1 MKFGSQLQE
10 ILYPE
15 WRFYYLD
22 YDGLKRML
30 KERLN
35 DFTEK
40 DEAKFVE
47 FLEKELE
54 KVYTFQTVKLG
65 EINRRVEFSERT
77 VQKLS
82 KGSDA
87 SEQDYAD
94 VEEDINRVIAEVN
107 ELAKFT
113 RLNYSGFLKII
124 KKHDKHTTYSL
135 KPMFMVRLNARPF
148 YKENF
153 DTLLLKL
160 SKLYDIVRNC
170 GQAGSNKSAA
180 PAGGSQNFI
189 RQTTKYWVHP
199 DNVMEVKLLILKYL
213 PVLVYNAK
221 EGGDFNPA
229 VSSVYFDNESFDLY
243 TGRLEKSEGAEAIR
257 LRWYGNSSNN
267 EIFVERK
274 THREDWTGE
283 KSVKERFPLKE
294 KYINDYLR
302 GDFTMDNTIQ
312 KLRERGAKSEKELKE
327 LEQLSS
333 EIQYNVIT
341 KKLNPTIRTFYN
353 RTAFQLPGDA
363 RVRISLDTELTLI
376 REDNLDNVER
386 SGKNW
391 RRTDIDTDYPFSQ
404 LADADVCRFPYA
416 VLEVKLQT
424 QHGTEPPHWVTN
436 LVESHL
442 VESVPKFSKYIH
454 GVSTL
459 LESRVSLLPFW
470 LPQMD
475 KDIRKSPNRE
485 LLSIKDSGSSHSNED
500 RASSYGS
507 SRRNRSSRHQE
518 PEIQVVV
525 DGSYQRTDSS
535 RSRGRELTDAEY
547 DENAPLLRESRS
559 RSRKANGAGFF
570 SGLFNRSRTPSPDT
584 PKVRQPAKRIAIPV
598 RVEPKVFFANERTFL
613 SWLHF
618 TIVLGGLALG
628 LLNFGDSVG
637 QISGVLFTLISM
649 GVMIYSLVLYQWR
662 AEQIR
667 QRRAGPYDDRFG
679 PVILV
684 VVLFFAV
691 CINFYLKFTS
701 NSISKP

>member
-15 WRFYYLD
+15 WRFYYLE
-22 YDGLKRML
+22 YDGLKRVL
-30 KERLN
+30 KERLS
-35 DFTEK
+35 DTFTEK

-54 KVYTFQTVKLG
+54 KVYTFQTVKRG
-65 EINRRVEFSERT
+65 EINRRVEFSEQT
-77 VQKLS
+77 VKKLA
-82 KGSDA
+82 KDTEASD
-87 SEQDYAD
+87 QDYAD

-124 KKHDKHTTYSL
+124 KKHDKHTTYAL

-160 SKLYDIVRNC
+160 SKLYDIVRNR
-170 GQAGSNKSAA
+170 GQSGTSKSSA

-213 PVLVYNAK
+213 PVLVFNAK
-221 EGGDFNPA
+221 EGGDLNPA
-229 VSSVYFDNESFDLY
+229 VSSVYFDNEAFDLY

-294 KYINDYLR
+294 KYINSYLQGDY
-302 GDFTMDNTIQ
+302 TMDNTIQ

-327 LEQLSS
+327 LEQLAS

-341 KKLNPTIRTFYN
+341 KKLAPTVRTFYN

-376 REDNLDNVER
+376 REDNLDGVER
-386 SGKNW
+386 SGSNW

-404 LADADVCRFPYA
+404 LADSDICRFPYA

-424 QHGTEPPHWVTN
+424 QHGTEPPHWVSN

-485 LLSIKDSGSSHSNED
+485 LLSIRDSGSSHSNED
-500 RASSYGS
+500 RNSSYGS
-507 SRRNRSSRHQE
+507 SRRNRSSRRE
-518 PEIQVVV
+518 DPEIQVVV
-525 DGSYQRTDSS
+525 DGSYQRNDSKQKV
-535 RSRGRELTDAEY
+535 RESIDGEY
-547 DENAPLLRESRS
+547 DESAPLLRESRS
-559 RSRKANGAGFF
+559 RSRKTNGSGFF
-570 SGLFNRSRTPSPDT
+570 SGLFNRSRTPSPENS
-584 PKVRQPAKRIAIPV
+584 KARQPAKRIAIPV

-628 LLNFGDSVG
+628 LLNFGDTVG

-649 GVMIYSLVLYQWR
+649 GVMIYSLILYQWR
-662 AEQIR
+662 ADQIR
-667 QRRAGPYDDRFG
+667 QRKAGPYDDRFG
-679 PVILV
+679 PVVLV

-691 CINFYLKFTS
+691 CVNFYLKFTS
-701 NSISKP
+701 NSAKP

>member
-1 MKFGSQLQE
+1 MKFGTQLKE
-10 ILYPE
+10 ICYPE

-30 KERLN
+30 KERIS
-35 DFTEK
+35 DSFTEK

-47 FLEKELE
+47 FVEKELE

-65 EINRRVEFSERT
+65 EITRRVEFSEQT
-77 VQKLS
+77 VKKLS
-82 KGSDA
+82 KD
-87 SEQDYAD
+87 SEATEEDYAD

-124 KKHDKHTTYSL
+124 KKHDKHTTYAL

-153 DTLLLKL
+153 DSLLLKL

-170 GQAGSNKSAA
+170 GETGNSKNAA

-199 DNVMEVKLLILKYL
+199 DNVMEVKLLVLKYL

-229 VSSVYFDNESFDLY
+229 VSSVYFDNDAFDLY

-257 LRWYGNSSNN
+257 LRWYGKSNNN

-294 KYINDYLR
+294 KYVNDYLR
-302 GDFTMDNTIQ
+302 SDYTMNNTIQ
-312 KLRERGAKSEKELKE
+312 KLRDRGAKSEKELKE
-327 LEQLSS
+327 LEQLAS
-333 EIQYNVIT
+333 EIQYTVVT
-341 KKLNPTIRTFYN
+341 KKLKPTVRTFYN

-363 RVRISLDTELTLI
+363 RVRISLDTELSLI
-376 REDNLDNVER
+376 REDNLDGVDR
-386 SGKNW
+386 SGNNW
-391 RRTDIDTDYPFSQ
+391 RRNDIDTDYPFSQ
-404 LADADVCRFPYA
+404 LPDSDINRFPYA

-459 LESRVSLLPFW
+459 LESHVSLLPFW

-475 KDIRKSPNRE
+475 KDIRKSPSKE
-485 LLSIKDSGSSHSNED
+485 YLSLKDSGSIHSNED
-500 RASSYGS
+500 RTSSHGS
-507 SRRNRSSRHQE
+507 SRRHRLSRQQE
-518 PEIQVVV
+518 PEIQVIV
-525 DGSYQRTDSS
+525 DEPYQRNGASKQKARES
-535 RSRGRELTDAEY
+535 KSPWFRIFQWPLWLSYSLSRG
-547 DENAPLLRESRS
+547 P
-559 RSRKANGAGFF
+559 
-570 SGLFNRSRTPSPDT
+570 
-584 PKVRQPAKRIAIPV
+584 
-598 RVEPKVFFANERTFL
+598 
-613 SWLHF
+613 
-618 TIVLGGLALG
+618 
-628 LLNFGDSVG
+628 
-637 QISGVLFTLISM
+637 
-649 GVMIYSLVLYQWR
+649 
-662 AEQIR
+662 
-667 QRRAGPYDDRFG
+667 
-679 PVILV
+679 
-684 VVLFFAV
+684 
-691 CINFYLKFTS
+691 
-701 NSISKP
+701 